1 MGPYIQPIKVSAAV
15 KRSAFRST
23 QHGFECVSEEEVEVI
38 KKGDEMKKTR
48 KTRRNEVQ
56 QRRRRRRKVVSG
68 RLDLRSQSQSGDDNM
83 NAGFALTL

>member
-56 QRRRRRRKVVSG
+56 QRRRRRKVVSR